1 MGGRSGRTIGCA
13 DHASGRL
20 IGHSDQMTEPHWD
33 DHADWWQ
40 REFTD
45 GVDPEY
51 VEQIIPLALE
61 HLEGMKRVLDVG
73 TGEGQ
78 IARAATSELGAL
90 VVGLDPTVSQ
100 VVVAVERGGGPAY
113 GLAGSDALPVADGS
127 VDAVVVCL
135 VLEHVDALDES
146 LAEVARVLRPG
157 GRFLLFLNHPLL
169 QTPDSGMIVD
179 HMIEPPETY
188 WRIGPYLPEAVTVEE
203 VQKGVRVRFVHRPMS
218 RYVNGLIDAG
228 MTLTKMVEPAPP
240 PGFIAK
246 AGEYEHDVVRTT
258 PRLLLLVAERPME
271 LGDVATIGAS

>member
-1 MGGRSGRTIGCA
+1 
-13 DHASGRL
+13 
-20 IGHSDQMTEPHWD
+20 MTGPQWD

-51 VEQIIPLALE
+51 VEQIIPLTLE
-61 HLEGMKRVLDVG
+61 HLEGMTRVLDVG

-78 IARAATSELGAL
+78 IARALTEELGAS
-90 VVGLDPTVSQ
+90 VIGLDPTVSQ
-100 VVVAVERGGGPAY
+100 VSTAVERGGGPVYA
-113 GLAGSDALPVADGS
+113 LAGSDLLPVADGS
-127 VDAVVVCL
+127 IDAVVVCL
-135 VLEHVDALDES
+135 VFEHVDALDSS

-218 RYVNGLIDAG
+218 RYVNGLTDAG
-228 MTLTKMVEPAPP
+228 LVLRKMVEPAPP

-246 AGEYEHDVVRTT
+246 ADEYEHELVRTT
-258 PRLLLLVAERPME
+258 PRLLLLVAERPMDAI
-271 LGDVATIGAS
+271 GAGTIGAE

>member
-1 MGGRSGRTIGCA
+1 
-13 DHASGRL
+13 
-20 IGHSDQMTEPHWD
+20 MTEPHWD

-61 HLEGMKRVLDVG
+61 HLEGMERVLDVG

-78 IARAATSELGAL
+78 IARAATSELGAS

-100 VVVAVERGGGPAY
+100 VVVAAERGGGPVY
-113 GLAGSDALPVADGS
+113 GLAGSDALPVADES
-127 VDAVVVCL
+127 IDAVVVCL
-135 VLEHVDALDES
+135 VFEHVDTLDAS

-188 WRIGPYLPEAVTVEE
+188 WRIGPYLPEAITVEE
-203 VQKGVRVRFVHRPMS
+203 VQKGVSVRFVHRPMS
-218 RYVNGLIDAG
+218 RYINGLIDAG
-228 MTLTKMVEPAPP
+228 MALVKMVEPAPP
-240 PGFIAK
+240 PGFVAK

-258 PRLLLLVAERPME
+258 PRLLLLVAERSME
-271 LGDVATIGAS
+271 PRAMGTIGAT